1 MTTTQAATQEELVAH
16 LFRRAGFGATP
27 SEMESVKGMDYEEVV
42 DKLMDFSSPDVFPT
56 DFISR
61 FHKDQSD
68 LRLAEAAGAHWVYRM
83 VMTDTPLRE
92 KMCLFWHRIFATA
105 GTKLIQ
111 HRVIVN

>member
-1 MTTTQAATQEELVAH
+1 MTTIQAATHEELVAH

-27 SEMESVKGMDYEEVV
+27 HEMESVEGMGYDEIV
-42 DKLMDFSSPDVFPT
+42 DKLMDFSSPDIFPT

-83 VMTDTPLRE
+83 
-92 KMCLFWHRIFATA
+92 
-105 GTKLIQ
+105 
-111 HRVIVN
+111 